1 MGYFSSFLMMH
12 LYFKHRF
19 TSTGSWIV
27 DQLFR
32 LLVYF
37 GLAFWASLVCYSRY
51 HLTYHTA
58 PQVFYGLSI
67 GICFGISS
75 YLLVELIPS
84 RYPESSLGQ
93 LKECLLDSQLARFV
107 RLRDGWA
114 IWEDAGREHEW
125 TRWRSQ
131 WERLQ
136 GRRWKERHVN
146 KQSNPEAKLRG

>member
-1 MGYFSSFLMMH
+1 M
-12 LYFKHRF
+12 
-19 TSTGSWIV
+19 
-27 DQLFR
+27 
-32 LLVYF
+32 
-37 GLAFWASLVCYSRY
+37 
-51 HLTYHTA
+51 
-58 PQVFYGLSI
+58 
-67 GICFGISS
+67 
-75 YLLVELIPS
+75 LVELIPS
-84 RYPESSLGQ
+84 RYPESLLGQ

-136 GRRWKERHVN
+136 GRRWKERHAN